1 MAAPDTEVLRQFLV
15 SLGFRIDEVQQRKF
29 DTTVKKADETALR
42 FGKTLLAVGA
52 SAQAMVVGF
61 ANSFEKLYYLS
72 QRTGTSAA
80 DIKAAGAAGKQ
91 IGLNASVIESTIA
104 NISRT
109 MKSDP
114 GVTALIEGLTGKSTK
129 GRGVDKV
136 MQDVVR
142 SLGKFPDF
150 VAFDFAQKI
159 GIDPDT
165 YLQLKN
171 NLDEYIAAQEKNAQL
186 QKEMG
191 VDIDKQAEALKK
203 YNQQLSELGT
213 KFELLG
219 AKLATK
225 MLPVF
230 EQLAT
235 FTSVTIDNVSKLVDL
250 LGTDNPMGTVS
261 KQAPGKS
268 RPRNWFDSVLP
279 ESWVSFLTTGD
290 SSVPIEGPNQPGN
303 STAGGGRGATN
314 PARVSGGNNSRGA
327 RNNNPG
333 NIEYGP
339 FARSM
344 GAIGS
349 DGRFAIFPDLQTGT
363 QALATL
369 MSSYQRRG
377 FNTIDKIV
385 GRYAPPKEN
394 NVNAYGNFLAGQ
406 LGVSRDQPLGMDS
419 LNKLVG
425 GISLYESKFNPL
437 AQGVVINQTNTTT
450 IQGNSDP
457 ALAGRAVTDAQQR
470 ANADIT
476 RNLKGAIR

>member
-15 SLGFRIDEVQQRKF
+15 SLGFRIDEIQQRKF

-52 SAQAMVVGF
+52 AAQAMVVGF
-61 ANSFEKLYYLS
+61 ANNLEKLYYLS

-80 DIKAAGAAGKQ
+80 DIKAAGAAGRQ

-114 GVTALIEGLTGKSTK
+114 GVVALIEGLTGKSTK

-165 YLQLKN
+165 YTQLKN
-171 NLDEYIAAQEKNAQL
+171 NLDEYVAAQERNAQL
-186 QKEMG
+186 QREMG
-191 VDIDKQAEALKK
+191 VDIDKQAEALTK
-203 YNQQLSELGT
+203 YNHLLAELGN
-213 KFELLG
+213 KAELVGL
-219 AKLATK
+219 KIATK
-225 MLPVF
+225 MLPAF
-230 EQLAT
+230 EKLAESIG
-235 FTSVTIDNVSKLVDL
+235 FALYGIDKLLDRATSDKKDPGLETGNPLLSLFGPAWDL
-250 LGTDNPMGTVS
+250 GEQAGSNIKEWIFGKSTTPEQRRASGTVGGS
-261 KQAPGKS
+261 QQTAPGASK
-268 RPRNWFDSVLP
+268 P
-279 ESWVSFLTTGD
+279 
-290 SSVPIEGPNQPGN
+290 
-303 STAGGGRGATN
+303 ST
-314 PARVSGGNNSRGA
+314 RGA

-344 GAIGS
+344 GATGS

-363 QALATL
+363 QALASL

-385 GRYAPPKEN
+385 SRYAPAHEN
-394 NVNAYGNFLAGQ
+394 NTGAYGNFLAQQ
-406 LGVSRDQPLGMDS
+406 LGVGRDQQLGAAHM
-419 LNKLVG
+419 NKLVG
-425 GISLYESKFNPL
+425 GISLYESRFNPL
-437 AQGVVINQTNTTT
+437 EQGVVINQTNNTT

-476 RNLKGAIR
+476 RNLKGAVR

>member
-15 SLGFRIDEVQQRKF
+15 SLGFRIDAIQQRKF

-80 DIKAAGAAGKQ
+80 DIKAAGAAGRQ

-114 GVTALIEGLTGKSTK
+114 GVVALIEGLTGKSTK

-165 YLQLKN
+165 YTQLKN
-171 NLDEYIAAQEKNAQL
+171 NLDEYVAAQERNAQL

-191 VDIDKQAEALKK
+191 VDIDKQAEALKT
-203 YNQQLSELGT
+203 YNQLLAELGT
-213 KFELLG
+213 KAELVGL
-219 AKLATK
+219 KIATK
-225 MLPVF
+225 MLPAF
-230 EQLAT
+230 EALAESIG
-235 FTSVTIDNVSKLVDL
+235 FALYGIDKLLDRATSDKKDPGLETGNPL
-250 LGTDNPMGTVS
+250 LSLFGPAWDIGEKAGSNIKEWIFGKPTTPEQRRASGAVGGSQQT
-261 KQAPGKS
+261 APGASK
-268 RPRNWFDSVLP
+268 P
-279 ESWVSFLTTGD
+279 
-290 SSVPIEGPNQPGN
+290 
-303 STAGGGRGATN
+303 ST
-314 PARVSGGNNSRGA
+314 RGA

-363 QALATL
+363 QALASL
-369 MSSYQRRG
+369 MGSYQRRG

-385 GRYAPPKEN
+385 SRYAPAHEN
-394 NVNAYGNFLAGQ
+394 NTGAYGNFLAQQ
-406 LGVSRDQPLGMDS
+406 LGVGRDQQLGAAHM
-419 LNKLVG
+419 NKLVG
-425 GISLYESKFNPL
+425 GISLYESRFNPL
-437 AQGVVINQTNTTT
+437 EQGVVINQTNNTT

-476 RNLKGAIR
+476 RNLKGAVR

>member
-15 SLGFRIDEVQQRKF
+15 SLGFRIDTVQQRKF
-29 DTTVKKADETALR
+29 DTAVKKADETALR

-91 IGLNASVIESTIA
+91 IGLNAEVIESTIA

-114 GVTALIEGLTGKSTK
+114 GVVALIEGLTGKSTS

-171 NLDEYIAAQEKNAQL
+171 NLDEYVAAQEKNAKL

-191 VDIDKQAEALKK
+191 VDIDKNAEALKRYK
-203 YNQQLSELGT
+203 QELSELGT
-213 KFELLG
+213 KVELVGLKIAEKLLPSFLKLAIAAG
-219 AKLATK
+219 QTVENVAKL
-225 MLPVF
+225 
-230 EQLAT
+230 
-235 FTSVTIDNVSKLVDL
+235 IDL
-250 LGTDNPMGTVS
+250 LSAGDVGTVS
-261 KQAPGKS
+261 KAPTPS
-268 RPRNWFDSVLP
+268 ARPRNWFDSVLP

-290 SSVPIEGPNQPGN
+290 SSVPVE
-303 STAGGGRGATN
+303 GATT
-314 PARVSGGNNSRGA
+314 PAQRRVSGRVQTAPGASKPSTRGA

-363 QALATL
+363 QALASL
-369 MSSYQRRG
+369 MGSYQRRG

-385 GRYAPPKEN
+385 SRYAPAHEN
-394 NVNAYGNFLAGQ
+394 NTGAYGNFLAQQ
-406 LGVSRDQPLGMDS
+406 LGVGRDQQLGAAHM
-419 LNKLVG
+419 NKLVG
-425 GISLYESKFNPL
+425 GISLYESRFNPL
-437 AQGVVINQTNTTT
+437 EQGVVINQTNNTT

-476 RNLKGAIR
+476 RNLKGAVR

>member
-15 SLGFRIDEVQQRKF
+15 SLGFRIDEIQQRKF

-91 IGLNASVIESTIA
+91 IGLNAEVIESTIA

-114 GVTALIEGLTGKSTK
+114 GVVALIEGLTGKSTS

-171 NLDEYIAAQEKNAQL
+171 NLDEYVAAQEKNALL

-191 VDIDKQAEALKK
+191 VDIDKNAEALKRYK
-203 YNQQLSELGT
+203 QELSELGT
-213 KFELLG
+213 KVELVGLKI
-219 AKLATK
+219 AEKLLPSFLKLATAAGQT
-225 MLPVF
+225 V
-230 EQLAT
+230 E
-235 FTSVTIDNVSKLVDL
+235 NVAKLVDL
-250 LGTDNPMGTVS
+250 LTAGDFDTVS
-261 KQAPGKS
+261 KAPTPS
-268 RPRNWFDSVLP
+268 ARPRNWFDSVLP

-290 SSVPIEGPNQPGN
+290 SSVPVQGPNQPGN
-303 STAGGGRGATN
+303 STAGGGRGSTN
-314 PARVSGGNNSRGA
+314 PARVSGGSATRGA

-363 QALATL
+363 QALASL
-369 MSSYQRRG
+369 MGSYQRRG

-385 GRYAPPKEN
+385 GRYAPPREN
-394 NVNAYGNFLAGQ
+394 NTAAYGDFLAGQ
-406 LGVSRDQPLGMDS
+406 LGVGRGDVLGAGQ
-419 LNKLVG
+419 LNNLVG

-437 AQGVVINQTNTTT
+437 SQGVVINQTNTTT
-450 IQGNSDP
+450 VHGNSDP
-457 ALAGRAVTDAQQR
+457 DLAGRAVTDAQQR

>member
-15 SLGFRIDEVQQRKF
+15 SLGFRVDEIQQRKF

-42 FGKTLLAVGA
+42 LGKTLLTVGA
-52 SAQAMVVGF
+52 AAQAMVVGF

-72 QRTGTSAA
+72 QRTGTSAS

-91 IGLNASVIESTIA
+91 IGLNAEVIESTIA

-114 GVTALIEGLTGKSTK
+114 GVVALIEGLTGKSTA

-150 VAFDFAQKI
+150 VAFDFAQRV
-159 GIDPDT
+159 GIDADT

-171 NLDEYIAAQEKNAQL
+171 NLDEYVAAQEKNVKL
-186 QKEMG
+186 QQEMG
-191 VDIDKQAEALKK
+191 VNIDKNAEALKRYK
-203 YNQQLSELGT
+203 QELSDLGT
-213 KFELLG
+213 KVELVGLKI
-219 AKLATK
+219 AEKL
-225 MLPVF
+225 LPSF
-230 EQLAT
+230 LQLAMAAGET
-235 FTSVTIDNVSKLVDL
+235 VSNISKLIDL
-250 LGTDNPMGTVS
+250 LDKGDVGNV
-261 KQAPGKS
+261 GKS
-268 RPRNWFDSVLP
+268 PAPKARPKNWFDSVLP

-290 SSVPIEGPNQPGN
+290 SSVPVEGNTTAAQRRASGRVQTDPGA
-303 STAGGGRGATN
+303 SKPGT
-314 PARVSGGNNSRGA
+314 RGA

-344 GAIGS
+344 GAIGT
-349 DGRFAIFPDLQTGT
+349 DGRFAVFPDMQTGT
-363 QALATL
+363 QALAAL
-369 MSSYQRRG
+369 MGSYQRRG

-385 GRYAPPKEN
+385 GRYAPAHEN
-394 NVNAYGNFLAGQ
+394 NTGAYGNFLAGQ
-406 LGVSRDQPLGMDS
+406 LGVGRDQTLGSEHM
-419 LNKLVG
+419 NKLVG
-425 GISLYESKFNPL
+425 GISLYESRFNPL
-437 AQGVVINQTNTTT
+437 ENGVVINQTNTTT

-470 ANADIT
+470 ANSDIT
-476 RNLKGAIR
+476 RNLKGVVR